1 MNKVEYQN
9 LKMIL
14 HDKIIMF
21 KIEHEL
27 DDEASNKL
35 MCDVLKLDQ

>member
-9 LKMIL
+9 LKMKL

-21 KIEHEL
+21 KIEHNL
-27 DDEASNKL
+27 NDETSDKL
-35 MCDVLKLDQ
+35 LTDCKKLA